1 MKEKINFI
9 TIFNECLQLLA
20 EKYIISLLNMTFES
34 ELVFLYARFF
44 RKYGWRY
51 IPGFLFLAL
60 CSYVQTLP
68 PLVLGEVFDLFDA
81 PSPDRAAIMGR
92 AGYMVM
98 LALLVFALRFIWR
111 YFIMG
116 NSRNLE
122 CTLREQLFEHLQ
134 QMPPTFYHAKK
145 TGDLMAYAINDIGA
159 IRMTFGPA
167 LSLALQGV
175 ITGLVSVATMMTQI
189 DMRLSLLALTPVPL
203 IVVLIVYMGILVR
216 RRFTV
221 VQKTFAEVSDRV
233 NENVGGIRVVK
244 AYVQEN
250 REIERFEALNERAK
264 QSNMAMVRVSGL
276 LNPLI
281 QFLFGVS
288 FVIGIVYGARLV
300 RSGSITVGDFVAFN
314 SFLTLIMHPIM
325 SIGRIINIVQRG
337 NASGKRLKDIL
348 DTPSN
353 VPEGN
358 GTIKKY
364 TGRLEVRD
372 LTFTFPGADKPAL
385 KNISFELT
393 PGKTIGIIGHTGS
406 GKTALASALMKFY
419 PVPDGTIFMEGM
431 DVNDL
436 RLDVVRAPYGCV
448 PQDGFLFSDTIGNNI
463 RFFDDLISPGQ
474 MDEAAKMAD
483 IYDTIQSFPKGY
495 ETDLGERGVNLSG
508 GQKQRLA
515 IARALA
521 KNPAIYLFDDALAAV
536 DTRTEERITANLRKA
551 MAGASAILI
560 AHRASVIMHADE
572 ILLMEEGQI
581 VERGTHAQL
590 LAMDGKYAQLWRIQ
604 SGQDEEVQPA

>member
-1 MKEKINFI
+1 M
-9 TIFNECLQLLA
+9 
-20 EKYIISLLNMTFES
+20 YG
-34 ELVFLYARFF
+34 RFF

-51 IPGFLFLAL
+51 IPGFVFLAL

-81 PSPDRAAIMGR
+81 APPDRSAIMGR
-92 AGYMVM
+92 AGYLIALAAMVF
-98 LALLVFALRFIWR
+98 VLRFIWR

-134 QMPPTFYHAKK
+134 QMPPTFYQTKK

-175 ITGLVSVATMMTQI
+175 ITGLVSVATMITQI
-189 DMRLSLLALTPVPL
+189 DLRLSLFALTPVPV

-216 RRFTV
+216 RRFTI

-244 AYVQEN
+244 AYVQEEN
-250 REIERFEALNERAK
+250 EIERFESLNDRAK
-264 QSNMAMVRVSGL
+264 RANMAMVRVSGL

-288 FVIGIVYGARLV
+288 FVIGIVYGAQLV
-300 RSGSITVGDFVAFN
+300 RAGSISVGDFVAFN

-337 NASGKRLKDIL
+337 NASGKRLADIL
-348 DTPSN
+348 NAPSN
-353 VPEGN
+353 VPEGRKTLRKCS
-358 GTIKKY
+358 GK
-364 TGRLEVRD
+364 LEVRD

-385 KNISFELT
+385 EHISFCVE
-393 PGKTIGIIGHTGS
+393 PGKTLGIIGHTGS
-406 GKTALASALMKFY
+406 GKTALASALMKFF
-419 PVPDGTIFMEGM
+419 PVPDGTIFLDGV
-431 DVNDL
+431 DVNEL
-436 RLDVVRAPYGCV
+436 TLDSVRRPYGCV

-463 RFFDDLISPGQ
+463 RFFDDAISQKQ
-474 MDEAAKMAD
+474 MDTAAKMAD
-483 IYDTIQSFPKGY
+483 IYETIQSFPKGY

-521 KNPAIYLFDDALAAV
+521 KNPAIYLLDDALAAV
-536 DTRTEERITANLRKA
+536 DTRTEERITENLTKA
-551 MAGASAILI
+551 MSGHSAVLI
-560 AHRASVIMHADE
+560 AHRASVIMHTDE
-572 ILLMEEGQI
+572 ILLLENGKI
-581 VERGTHAQL
+581 AERGTHEQL
-590 LAMDGKYAQLWRIQ
+590 LAMNGKYAELWRAQ
-604 SGQDEEVQPA
+604 SGQEQEAQPA

>member
-1 MKEKINFI
+1 M
-9 TIFNECLQLLA
+9 
-20 EKYIISLLNMTFES
+20 YG
-34 ELVFLYARFF
+34 RFF

-51 IPGFLFLAL
+51 IPGFIFLAL

-81 PSPDRAAIMGR
+81 ASPDRSAIMGR
-92 AGYMVM
+92 AGYLIALAAMVF
-98 LALLVFALRFIWR
+98 VLRFIWR

-134 QMPPTFYHAKK
+134 QMPPTFYQTKK

-175 ITGLVSVATMMTQI
+175 ITGLVSVATMITQI
-189 DMRLSLLALTPVPL
+189 DLRLSLFALTPVPV

-244 AYVQEN
+244 AYVQEES
-250 REIERFEALNERAK
+250 EIERFESLNERAK
-264 QSNMAMVRVSGL
+264 RANMAMVRVSGL

-288 FVIGIVYGARLV
+288 FVIGIVYGAQLV
-300 RSGSITVGDFVAFN
+300 RAGSISVGDFVAFN

-337 NASGKRLKDIL
+337 NASGKRLADIL
-348 DTPSN
+348 NAPSN
-353 VPEGN
+353 VPEGRKTLRKCS
-358 GTIKKY
+358 GK
-364 TGRLEVRD
+364 LEVRD

-385 KNISFELT
+385 EHISFCVE
-393 PGKTIGIIGHTGS
+393 PGKTLGIIGHTGS
-406 GKTALASALMKFY
+406 GKTALASALMKFF
-419 PVPDGTIFMEGM
+419 PVPDGTIFLDGV
-431 DVNDL
+431 DVNEL
-436 RLDVVRAPYGCV
+436 TLDSVRRPYGCV

-463 RFFDDLISPGQ
+463 RFFDDAISQKQ
-474 MDEAAKMAD
+474 MDTAAKMAD
-483 IYDTIQSFPKGY
+483 IYETIQSFPKGY

-536 DTRTEERITANLRKA
+536 DTRTEERITENLTKA
-551 MAGASAILI
+551 MSGHSAVLI

-572 ILLMEEGQI
+572 ILLLENGKI
-581 VERGTHAQL
+581 AERGTHEQL
-590 LAMDGKYAQLWRIQ
+590 LAMDGKYAELWRAQ
-604 SGQDEEVQPA
+604 SGQEQEVQPA

>member
-1 MKEKINFI
+1 M
-9 TIFNECLQLLA
+9 
-20 EKYIISLLNMTFES
+20 YG
-34 ELVFLYARFF
+34 RFF

-51 IPGFLFLAL
+51 IPGFVFLAL

-68 PLVLGEVFDLFDA
+68 PLVLGEVFDLFDVA
-81 PSPDRAAIMGR
+81 PPDRSAIMGR
-92 AGYMVM
+92 AGYLIALAAMVF
-98 LALLVFALRFIWR
+98 VLRFIWR

-134 QMPPTFYHAKK
+134 QMPPTFYQAKK

-175 ITGLVSVATMMTQI
+175 ITGLVSVATMITQI
-189 DMRLSLLALTPVPL
+189 DLRLSLFALTPVPV

-216 RRFTV
+216 RRFTI

-244 AYVQEN
+244 AYVQEEN
-250 REIERFEALNERAK
+250 EIERFESLNDRAK
-264 QSNMAMVRVSGL
+264 RANMAMVRVSGL

-288 FVIGIVYGARLV
+288 FVIGIVYGAQLV
-300 RSGSITVGDFVAFN
+300 RTGSISVGDFVAFN

-337 NASGKRLKDIL
+337 NASGKRLADIL
-348 DTPSN
+348 NAPSN
-353 VPEGN
+353 VPEGRKTLRKCS
-358 GTIKKY
+358 GK
-364 TGRLEVRD
+364 LEVRD

-385 KNISFELT
+385 EHISFCVE
-393 PGKTIGIIGHTGS
+393 PGKTLGIIGHTGS
-406 GKTALASALMKFY
+406 GKTALASALMKFF
-419 PVPDGTIFMEGM
+419 PVPDGTIFLDGV
-431 DVNDL
+431 DVNEL
-436 RLDVVRAPYGCV
+436 TLDSVRRPYGCV

-463 RFFDDLISPGQ
+463 RFFDDAISQKQ
-474 MDEAAKMAD
+474 MDTAAKMAD
-483 IYDTIQSFPKGY
+483 IYETIQSFPKGY

-536 DTRTEERITANLRKA
+536 DTRTEERITENLTKA
-551 MAGASAILI
+551 MSGHSAVLI

-572 ILLMEEGQI
+572 ILLLENGKI
-581 VERGTHAQL
+581 AERGTHEQL
-590 LAMDGKYAQLWRIQ
+590 LAMNGKYAELWRAQ
-604 SGQDEEVQPA
+604 SGQEQEVQPA

>member
-1 MKEKINFI
+1 M
-9 TIFNECLQLLA
+9 
-20 EKYIISLLNMTFES
+20 YG
-34 ELVFLYARFF
+34 RFF

-51 IPGFLFLAL
+51 IPGFIFLAL

-81 PSPDRAAIMGR
+81 ASPDRSAIMGR
-92 AGYMVM
+92 AGYLIALAAMVF
-98 LALLVFALRFIWR
+98 VLRFIWR

-134 QMPPTFYHAKK
+134 QMPPTFYQTKK

-175 ITGLVSVATMMTQI
+175 ITGLVSVATMITQI
-189 DMRLSLLALTPVPL
+189 DLRLSLFALTPVPV

-244 AYVQEN
+244 AYVQEEN
-250 REIERFEALNERAK
+250 EIERFESLNERAK
-264 QSNMAMVRVSGL
+264 RANMAMVRVSGL

-288 FVIGIVYGARLV
+288 FVIGIVYGAQLV
-300 RSGSITVGDFVAFN
+300 RAGSISVGDFVAFN

-337 NASGKRLKDIL
+337 NASGKRLADIL
-348 DTPSN
+348 NAPSN
-353 VPEGN
+353 VPEGRKTLRKCS
-358 GTIKKY
+358 GK
-364 TGRLEVRD
+364 LEVRD

-385 KNISFELT
+385 EHISFCVE
-393 PGKTIGIIGHTGS
+393 PGKTLGIIGHTGS
-406 GKTALASALMKFY
+406 GKTALASALMKFF
-419 PVPDGTIFMEGM
+419 PVPDGTIFLDGV
-431 DVNDL
+431 DVNEL
-436 RLDVVRAPYGCV
+436 TLDSVRRPYGCV

-463 RFFDDLISPGQ
+463 RFFDDAISQKQ
-474 MDEAAKMAD
+474 MDTAAKMAD
-483 IYDTIQSFPKGY
+483 IYETIQSFPKGY

-536 DTRTEERITANLRKA
+536 DTRTEERITENLTKA
-551 MAGASAILI
+551 MSGHSAVLI

-572 ILLMEEGQI
+572 ILLLENGKI
-581 VERGTHAQL
+581 AERGTHEQL
-590 LAMDGKYAQLWRIQ
+590 LAMNGKYAELWRAQ
-604 SGQDEEVQPA
+604 SGQEQEVQPA